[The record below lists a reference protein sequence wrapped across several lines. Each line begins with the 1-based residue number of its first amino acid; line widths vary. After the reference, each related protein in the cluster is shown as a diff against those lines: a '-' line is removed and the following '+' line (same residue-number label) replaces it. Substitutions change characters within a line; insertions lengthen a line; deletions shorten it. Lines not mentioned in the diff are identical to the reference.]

1 MSAKLRSL
9 FLIAASALT
18 CSLCF
23 AQSIAIGAIG
33 GVRATDDLTGQAA
46 TSVSGR
52 YVVGPQVDIGLP
64 LGLGIE
70 VDALYRRQA
79 YNSLFTPTAPFDERA
94 NSWEFPLLL
103 KYRLP
108 FPLIKPFVEVGY
120 APQVING
127 SIHYDSNG
135 TTQSTNYPTTQGIV
149 AGGGVQFG
157 IGRLRLSPAV
167 RYTRWLEAPILVYFG
182 DGPQSISALN
192 QVDFV
197 LGITWKL
204 H

>member
-1 MSAKLRSL
+1 MSARLRSL

-18 CSLCF
+18 GSLCF
-23 AQSIAIGAIG
+23 GQSIAIGAVG
-33 GVRATDDLTGQAA
+33 GVRATDDLTGQAV

-52 YVVGPQVDIGLP
+52 YIVGPELDIGLP
-64 LGLGIE
+64 LGFGIE

-79 YNSLFTPTAPFDERA
+79 YNALDTGIAPFYERA

-108 FPLIKPFVEVGY
+108 FPLIKPFLEAGY
-120 APQVING
+120 APKVVNG
-127 SIHYDSNG
+127 SVHYDSNG
-135 TTQSTNYPTTQGIV
+135 TTQSTNFPTTQGIV

-167 RYTRWLEAPILVYFG
+167 RYTRWLEAPILVNFG
-182 DGPQSISALN
+182 DGPESISAQN